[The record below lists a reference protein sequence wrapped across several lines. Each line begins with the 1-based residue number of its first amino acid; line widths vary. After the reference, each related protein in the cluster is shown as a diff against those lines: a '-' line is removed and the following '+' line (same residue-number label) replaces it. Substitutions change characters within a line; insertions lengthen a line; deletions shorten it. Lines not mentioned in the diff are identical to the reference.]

1 MHPSTGLQPETP
13 AVPWTVRDVWLG
25 VSSFII
31 WIALVVGLRVWI
43 AQATIEGDLRGVGLL
58 VSLGELLLLV
68 PVWLLTIRKYNAD
81 WQQLGLRS
89 FGPAAL
95 RLGCGLMLVSFLF
108 NAVYGAVLGY
118 FGLRMQVDLIPIFES
133 LPSPLLFFIGGA
145 VIAPIVEEI
154 FFRGFIFAGLRPRY
168 GWQKAAFISA
178 LLFALLHFTLTAILP
193 IFILGLIFAY
203 LYQVSDSIWPPI
215 LMHMLTNALALGA
228 AYAVANA
235 DRLGLVIEWFSF
247 FVIQ

>member
-1 MHPSTGLQPETP
+1 MDTPTSLQPESP
-13 AVPWTVRDVWLG
+13 HVPWTTRDVWLG
-25 VSSFII
+25 ISSFII
-31 WIALVVGLRVWI
+31 WIVLVIGLRMWM

-68 PVWLLTIRKYNAD
+68 PVWLLTIRKYNIG
-81 WQQLGLRS
+81 WQQLGLRP
-89 FGPAAL
+89 FAPAAL

-108 NAVYGAVLGY
+108 NAIYGMFLGL

-145 VIAPIVEEI
+145 VIAPVVEEI
-154 FFRGFIFAGLRPRY
+154 FFRGFVFAGLRPRY
-168 GWQKAAFISA
+168 GWQKAAVISA
-178 LLFALLHFTLTAILP
+178 VLFALLHFTLTAILP

-203 LYQVSDSIWPPI
+203 LYQISESIWPPI

-235 DRLGLVIEWFSF
+235 DRLGLVIEWFAVLIF
-247 FVIQ
+247 Q